1 MAALSRMQALE
12 IRFPTAALNQ
22 LAERLLAENPD
33 PALLMGELTGETAAL
48 MSQAMERLEGLV
60 EPEATALDCVNTL
73 ARMAIRARME
83 ELSAAYTDSPETAQE
98 LSALQKK
105 LTELGPMA

>member
-1 MAALSRMQALE
+1 M
-12 IRFPTAALNQ
+12 
-22 LAERLLAENPD
+22 
-33 PALLMGELTGETAAL
+33 
-48 MSQAMERLEGLV
+48 

-83 ELSAAYTDSPETAQE
+83 ALSAAYAGSPEAAKE